1 LGSTSK
7 GTASSVI
14 SEPPPINSFM
24 AALAKKGVT
33 LDKALAKGTGS
44 SPRKEQYLADLNG
57 HRVL

>member
-1 LGSTSK
+1 
-7 GTASSVI
+7 
-14 SEPPPINSFM
+14 M